1 MEPLPRT
8 GEPSLQWQL
17 GFLHWRELEPR
28 AGIRIS
34 QTLMRSIRRTSRILA
49 EIRLKSRWVGVRVAQ
64 HFPQMTG
71 APMALQCSQGKRPA
85 HEHQLQRGR
94 QGSAPQKASP
104 SRSLSETRRTEAAR
118 PGLRSSCV
126 SQGVE
131 TKFWATE
138 SKACTLGPQELCY
151 EGSQAILAGLEI
163 RVWHRLAETAAVLAL
178 VVEP

>member
-104 SRSLSETRRTEAAR
+104 SRSLSETRRTEAMPRGREAWPPQQLR
-118 PGLRSSCV
+118 EPGSGDQVLGDGEQSLHPRTTGALLRRLPSNSC
-126 SQGVE
+126 G
-131 TKFWATE
+131 A
-138 SKACTLGPQELCY
+138 
-151 EGSQAILAGLEI
+151 
-163 RVWHRLAETAAVLAL
+163 
-178 VVEP
+178 